1 MCHLN
6 NKDGKRGDKR
16 MLISKY
22 DKLYKDVDSA
32 DKALSTLDIICGATP
47 RKVKRSHFI
56 RKYSN
61 PDMFYMDKTAGIL
74 PANPYITDSGKVY
87 QIAV

>member
-1 MCHLN
+1 MFN
-6 NKDGKRGDKR
+6 IRF
-16 MLISKY
+16 

-32 DKALSTLDIICGATP
+32 NKALSTLDIISRVTP
-47 RKVKRSHFI
+47 TKIKSSRYIH
-56 RKYSN
+56 KYSN

-74 PANPYITDSGKVY
+74 PANSYITDSGKVY

>member
-1 MCHLN
+1 MFN
-6 NKDGKRGDKR
+6 IRF
-16 MLISKY
+16 

-32 DKALSTLDIICGATP
+32 NNALSTLDIISRVTP
-47 RKVKRSHFI
+47 TKIKSSRYL

-61 PDMFYMDKTAGIL
+61 PDMFYMDKTAGII
-74 PANPYITDSGKVY
+74 PANSYITDSGKVY

>member
-61 PDMFYMDKTAGIL
+61 PDMFYMDKTAGL
-74 PANPYITDSGKVY
+74 MPLNSYITDSGKVY